1 MTMVETLLTIMLSA
15 LMVLPM
21 LGWTTLA
28 LKEQADVQLRNL
40 TGSSLGLVRTY
51 FVRDVTNADRA
62 VTAGA
67 DLDDCVTKGSTP
79 LLVLAQGE
87 RRTSYVLSPAE
98 GSSNMLVRQVCA
110 APGGKVVE
118 STDLLADVIRGGTEA
133 RCDTSAALRDTTDAV
148 KDLVGGLL
156 DKAKDEAA
164 KGNGKKGPDP
174 VSTLVTEDDDE
185 CRRVT
190 LQMTTTELRQ
200 VSVSAALRAGAS
212 SVAALAPPSVVI
224 TAEPTSGGRPL
235 TVRFDASASSD
246 PEGGELSHT
255 WDFGDGSTAK
265 GASPTHEYR
274 AVGTFTARV
283 TVTSTSGA
291 SSTGDV
297 EIVVG
302 DNVPVARI
310 AAPPN
315 GSSTFRGEPVAFS
328 SAGSNDDLDAAFGG
342 RIVGYAWDFGD
353 GTTSTEANPQKSYGA
368 ISPAEGFLVQLAVF
382 DDAGGTAVAES
393 RVKVVNRTPTVGI
406 VADPASG
413 TAPLTVDL
421 SAVVL
426 DETTLVPNPPL
437 SYAWDFGDGTTS
449 TAADPAPRT
458 YASSG
463 TYTVRVTVT
472 DDQGATANA
481 TRAVVVGSPLLDA
494 PTGLE
499 FVRSGKS
506 GNERWMDLRWDARD
520 GAWIYQVRLE
530 CESCGDTHE
539 VSTWFTSVRVED
551 LRRQRTWYQ
560 VSVRA
565 LDYSGQWGPWSST
578 VRMRS

>member
-1 MTMVETLLTIMLSA
+1 MTLVETLLTIMLSA

-67 DLDDCVTKGSTP
+67 DLDDCATKGSTP

-98 GSSNMLVRQVCA
+98 GSSNTLVRQVCA
-110 APGGKVVE
+110 APGGTVVE
-118 STDLLADVIRGGTEA
+118 STDLLADVIRGGTGA
-133 RCDTSAALRDTTDAV
+133 RCDTSSALRDTTDAV

-156 DKAKDEAA
+156 DKAK
-164 KGNGKKGPDP
+164 GKKGPDP

-190 LQMTTTELRQ
+190 LQMTTAELRQ
-200 VSVSAALRAGAS
+200 ISVSAALRAGAS
-212 SVAALAPPSVVI
+212 SVAAVAPPSVVI

-255 WDFGDGSTAK
+255 WDFGDGTSAK
-265 GASPTHEYR
+265 GASPKHEYR

-291 SSTGDV
+291 STTGDV

-315 GSSTFRGEPVAFS
+315 GASTFRGEPVAFS
-328 SAGSNDDLDAAFGG
+328 SEGSNDDLDAAFGG
-342 RIVGYAWDFGD
+342 RIIGYAWDFGD
-353 GTTSTEANPQKSYGA
+353 GTVSTEANPQKAYSTLG
-368 ISPAEGFLVQLAVF
+368 PAEGFLVRLAVF

-393 RVKVVNRTPTVGI
+393 RVKVVNRAPTIGI
-406 VADPASG
+406 VADPTSG
-413 TAPLTVDL
+413 TAPLRVDL

-437 SYAWDFGDGTTS
+437 SYAWDFGDGATS
-449 TAADPAPRT
+449 TDADPAPRT
-458 YASSG
+458 YSSSG

-472 DDQGATANA
+472 DDQGATASA
-481 TRAVVVGSPLLDA
+481 EESIVVGSPLLDA

-499 FVRSGKS
+499 LVRSGRS
-506 GNERWMDLRWDARD
+506 GNERWMDLRWDGRD

-539 VSTWFTSVRVED
+539 AYSWYDSVRVED